1 MRILLAGP
9 GLMGSQ
15 IAVEYALAGHDVTVL
30 ARDSAKASQRLASA
44 WQTAEGMERWP
55 DDAFE
60 TGGRNLVIAS
70 ELETVDPPDLA
81 LESIVEDG
89 AAKGELLRAL
99 ATRFPK
105 AILASNT
112 SSISIGTLG

>member
-1 MRILLAGP
+1 
-9 GLMGSQ
+9 MGSQ

-70 ELETVDPPDLA
+70 DLETVDPPDLA
-81 LESIVEDG
+81 LESIVEDARAG
-89 AAKGELLRAL
+89 HAFSQGDPGVQYLLHQHRHA
-99 ATRFPK
+99 
-105 AILASNT
+105 
-112 SSISIGTLG
+112 G